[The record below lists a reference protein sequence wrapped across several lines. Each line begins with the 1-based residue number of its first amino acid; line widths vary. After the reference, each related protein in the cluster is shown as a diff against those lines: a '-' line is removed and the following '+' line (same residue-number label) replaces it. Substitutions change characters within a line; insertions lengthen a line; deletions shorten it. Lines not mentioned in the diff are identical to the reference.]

1 MEIPTDQIYDSLR
14 KSAKLPYGWKPDPQS
29 IRKVR
34 VKNLP
39 ILNAL
44 REHYPGEWRKVYQ
57 RGVDGTEVHYFEH
70 RQTGKVW
77 GIKLK

>member
-1 MEIPTDQIYDSLR
+1 MEIPTGQIYDSLQ
-14 KSAKLPYGWKPDPQS
+14 KSAKLPYGWKPDPQG

-34 VKNLP
+34 VKNLQ

-57 RGVDGTEVHYFEH
+57 RGIDGTEVHYFEH

-77 GIKLK
+77 DIKLK

>member
-1 MEIPTDQIYDSLR
+1 MEIPTGQIYDSLR
-14 KSAKLPYGWKPDPQS
+14 KSAKLPYGWKPDPHS

-34 VKNLP
+34 VKNLQ